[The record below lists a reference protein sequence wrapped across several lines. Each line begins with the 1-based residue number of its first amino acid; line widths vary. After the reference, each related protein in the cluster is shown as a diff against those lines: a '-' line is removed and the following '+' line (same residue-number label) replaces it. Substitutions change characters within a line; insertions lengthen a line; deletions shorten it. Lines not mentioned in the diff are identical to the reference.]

1 MTNDN
6 KQFEKNKIIKKEPK
20 EIKIPNWIDKYTFK
34 ETLVVIDSNE
44 FNYKNRV
51 GKFKYTR
58 IKNLVDNTRNDRI
71 SEIDAKELL
80 DALNEIK
87 KAEIINYKKR
97 TPGHIKLLNL
107 FNKLLNIN
115 LSDKTSDSQENEN
128 EKVKS
133 KNEENEEE
141 DEYYE
146 NENEYEDCDNKNKND
161 DEAIDQNEANDNLDQ
176 IIDKSKSFEDQTESL
191 KKLEDLKGNL
201 PYNDYDVKEL
211 KSKCFKINS

>member
-115 LSDKTSDSQENEN
+115 LSDKTSESQENEN

-201 PYNDYDVKEL
+201 PYNDYDDKEL
-211 KSKCFKINS
+211 KSK

>member
-51 GKFKYTR
+51 SKFKYTR

-80 DALNEIK
+80 NALNEIK
-87 KAEIINYKKR
+87 KAEIINYEKR
-97 TPGHIKLLNL
+97 TTGHIKLLNL
-107 FNKLLNIN
+107 FNKLININ
-115 LSDKTSDSQENEN
+115 LTDKTSESQENEN

-133 KNEENEEE
+133 KKEENEEE
-141 DEYYE
+141 DEDYE

-161 DEAIDQNEANDNLDQ
+161 DEAIDQNKANDNLDQ
-176 IIDKSKSFEDQTESL
+176 IIDKSRSFEDQTESL

-201 PYNDYDVKEL
+201 PYNDYDHKEL
-211 KSKCFKINS
+211 KSKYFKINS